1 MNRNNEMTHG
11 LPYSFPYEATI
22 ETVVVGS
29 DAANDASVPAPTG
42 YLDGERRER
51 DLGTGYGKRSG
62 YARRNR
68 YAGDSGHTRFR
79 LG

>member
-1 MNRNNEMTHG
+1 MNRNDEMTYN
-11 LPYSFPYEATI
+11 LPYSFPYEATV
-22 ETVVVGS
+22 ETVAVGS
-29 DAANDASVPAPTG
+29 EAANDASVPTPTG

-51 DLGTGYGKRSG
+51 DLGTGYGKSSG

>member
-1 MNRNNEMTHG
+1 MNRNNEMSYD
-11 LPYSFPYEATI
+11 LPFNFPYEATV
-22 ETVVVGS
+22 ETVAVGTE
-29 DAANDASVPAPTG
+29 AANDSSLPTPTG

-51 DLGTGYGKRSG
+51 DLGTGYGKSSG